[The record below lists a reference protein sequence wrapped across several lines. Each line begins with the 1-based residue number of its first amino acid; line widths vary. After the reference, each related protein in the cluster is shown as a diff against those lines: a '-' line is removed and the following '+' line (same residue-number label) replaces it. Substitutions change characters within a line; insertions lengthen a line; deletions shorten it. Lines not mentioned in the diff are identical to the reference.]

1 MARHSHSRRSSEDRE
16 YVSIS
21 HSRTISRSNAEENR
35 LPSLSEVIPEIS
47 WTHPPSANIADY
59 RRELHHN
66 PQGPAHYHPTP
77 TLVSPPATTSRSGT
91 RPTLDVHEATPTGST
106 RRLPIHSGPIKRN
119 SGSSSSSDLS
129 SNRKTSNTS
138 PSVSPVH
145 PPHDSGSRQK
155 VLERPRP
162 VEAETAP
169 TSRLSPGMPS
179 PYGPCP
185 SHTQQ
190 PARYCAYGYEQPQ
203 PYQPG
208 GLKYPPPMPATTS
221 ASGYPG
227 YSMPPNVPGY
237 LGAHGQPLYID
248 NFQPPEGE
256 RRTKKRR
263 GNLPKWQTDFMRAW
277 YNNHFKNPYPTE
289 EEKHMIMQETGLTIE
304 QVANWFINCRRRHGP
319 EITRQAQAE
328 SNLRRAHSGTSHGS
342 THESP
347 TRRRE
352 PLPK

>member
-1 MARHSHSRRSSEDRE
+1 MQ
-16 YVSIS
+16 
-21 HSRTISRSNAEENR
+21 
-35 LPSLSEVIPEIS
+35 VIPEIS

-66 PQGPAHYHPTP
+66 PQGPAHYHPPP

-91 RPTLDVHEATPTGST
+91 RPTLDIPAAAPTGST
-106 RRLPIHSGPIKRN
+106 RRLPIHSGPTKRN
-119 SGSSSSSDLS
+119 SGSSSSSDFS

-145 PPHDSGSRQK
+145 PPHSSSSREK
-155 VLERPRP
+155 LLERPRP
-162 VEAETAP
+162 VEAEALP
-169 TSRLSPGMPS
+169 TSRLSPGMPNS
-179 PYGPCP
+179 YGPRP

-190 PARYCAYGYEQPQ
+190 PARYGAGGYEQPQ
-203 PYQPG
+203 PYHQG
-208 GLKYPPPMPATTS
+208 GLKYPQPLPATTS

-227 YSMPPNVPGY
+227 YSMPPNVPAY
-237 LGAHGQPLYID
+237 LGAPGQPLYID

-304 QVANWFINCRRRHGP
+304 QVSHSSLLEHSSKLNSPPPVGCQLVHQLQTTTWPRDH
-319 EITRQAQAE
+319 QAGTGRVE
-328 SNLRRAHSGTSHGS
+328 SE
-342 THESP
+342 ESS
-347 TRRRE
+347 
-352 PLPK
+352 